1 VDGIIP
7 IWVCCSGGGTLRGP
21 KNGRYF
27 DWRLFAFLLNAV
39 VVLLLVHVKAKT
51 AHARS
56 DVIRR

>member
-1 VDGIIP
+1 
-7 IWVCCSGGGTLRGP
+7 LRGP